1 MPDGKVTGEMTQSGS
16 RWDRCLKYC
25 AKTDVGLR
33 RANNQDSHAVFLAGS
48 AHQWRKRGHLFV
60 VADGMGAH
68 AAGERAS
75 RIATDTIPL
84 SYSKRTDPPAESLV
98 AAVEEAHRLIHDQ
111 GEADEA
117 FRRMGTTVD
126 ALVLLPEGALVA
138 HVGDSR
144 VYRLRKQKL
153 EQLTFDHSLV
163 WEIRA
168 AGDLKEKEVPS
179 YIPKNVITRSL
190 GPTEKVDVDLEGPF
204 PIETGD
210 IYLLCSDGLSGQITD
225 VELGQILTS
234 LEPQEA
240 GETMINLAN
249 LRGGPDNI
257 TLIIVQ
263 VTGAME
269 TVDDAPKKVERR
281 RISTA
286 AWSMLGLAFGG
297 LAVSG
302 LGLGIDQSSVVWLGL
317 IAMTVFLLIFA
328 AMVLGLFTR
337 DENDSERFH
346 GMLGKGP
353 HTRTPCSPKKD
364 FGIELKEILQQLRDA
379 ALSDQWKIE
388 WDDIDQME
396 KKFDT
401 ALQEGRFDDAL
412 RNGCRTINLLMEKI
426 RKQH

>member
-1 MPDGKVTGEMTQSGS
+1 MTQSGS

-25 AKTDVGLR
+25 ARTDVGLR

-48 AHQWRKRGHLFV
+48 AHQWRKRGHVFV

-84 SYSKRTDPPAESLV
+84 SYSKRSEPPAEALL
-98 AAVEEAHRLIHDQ
+98 AAVEEAHRLIHEQ

-126 ALVLLPEGALVA
+126 TLVLLPEGALVA

-144 VYRLRKQKL
+144 VYRLRKRKL

-168 AGDLKEKEVPS
+168 AGNLKEKEVPS

-190 GPTEKVDVDLEGPF
+190 GPTETVDVDLEGPF

-210 IYLLCSDGLSGQITD
+210 TYLLCSDGLSGQLPD
-225 VELGQILTS
+225 EELGQILAS
-234 LEPQEA
+234 LEPEEA
-240 GETMINLAN
+240 AETMVNLAN

-257 TLIIVQ
+257 TLIIVR
-263 VTGAME
+263 VTGQLE
-269 TVDDAPKKVERR
+269 TVDDAPRRAERR
-281 RISTA
+281 RISTT
-286 AWSMLGLAFGG
+286 AWTMLGLAVGA
-297 LAVSG
+297 LATSG
-302 LGLGIDQSSVVWLGL
+302 LGMGIDQAPVAWGGAILAG
-317 IAMTVFLLIFA
+317 IFLFFFGALA
-328 AMVLGLFTR
+328 LGLFSS
-337 DENDSERFH
+337 DDSASERFPGMLG

-353 HTRTPCSPKKD
+353 HTRTSGTPGRE
-364 FGIELKEILQQLRDA
+364 FAIELKEILQQLRDA

-388 WDDIDQME
+388 WDDIDQLE
-396 KKFDT
+396 KKFDE
-401 ALQEGRFDDAL
+401 AIQSGRHEAAVKS
-412 RNGCRTINLLMEKI
+412 GCRTINLLMEKI
-426 RKQH
+426 RRQK